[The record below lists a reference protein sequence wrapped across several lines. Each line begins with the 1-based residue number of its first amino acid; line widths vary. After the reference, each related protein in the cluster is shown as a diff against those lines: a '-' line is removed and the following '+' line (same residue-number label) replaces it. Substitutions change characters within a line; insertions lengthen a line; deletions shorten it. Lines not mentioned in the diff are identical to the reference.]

1 VRITLAA
8 EISLVERN
16 HDALSA
22 CRDAAERTKKEQRC
36 SDRCP
41 GAVSSPY
48 VVARRRLNRI

>member
-48 VVARRRLNRI
+48 VVARRRFN